1 MKEKELLAA
10 KKAIGD
16 YKTEILLRDATW
28 GEPIIRAAVACMKK
42 EEYFSL
48 GVNYDNFDVESSAS
62 QALLNRA
69 AEQGVYDLVVLDK
82 NTGQLAVLIHWYM
95 PLPDIDEERDPDYRG
110 EVIAIDIRPG
120 DTIYDPVED
129 PTEVARSQGL
139 LTDFLGQIN
148 CVPQPAD
155 LLETLRVGEEANSTL
170 EVYLWRR

>member
-1 MKEKELLAA
+1 MKEKEILVA
-10 KKAIGD
+10 KKTIGE
-16 YKTEILLRDATW
+16 YETENLLRDATW

-48 GVNYDNFDVESSAS
+48 GVNYDNFDDEAPAS
-62 QALLNRA
+62 QALLNKA
-69 AEQGVYDLVVLDK
+69 AEQGVYDLVILDK

-110 EVIAIDIRPG
+110 EVIAVDITPG

-129 PTEVARSQGL
+129 TTEIAKCQAL

-155 LLETLRVGEEANSTL
+155 LLETLADEKANSAL
-170 EVYLWRR
+170 EVHLWRH